1 MTEPVPLLD
10 VSDLT
15 VEFSTRRGIVRAVQH
30 VNVKIAK
37 GETVGIVGESGSGKS
52 VTSYAVM
59 RILDRAGR
67 IAEGAVHFTGLDI
80 CAASEDQ
87 MRSLRGREMS
97 MIFQNPRAA
106 LNPIRKVGHQIED
119 VLDQH
124 SQADSSALTDKA
136 IEILDQVRIARPR
149 ERYHAYPFELSG
161 GMCQR
166 VVIALALACRPQL
179 LIADEPTTGLDVT
192 TQKTVMDL
200 IVELTKKRGM
210 STILITHDLG
220 LAATYCDR
228 VAVMEKGH
236 VVESAPSRQI
246 FTAPSHAYTRKLMRA
261 TPRPGASLRDLLPE
275 DDPAA
280 VGGNLQP
287 QARSAPSPL
296 VGEGWEGGSSLLH
309 EQCPPTATPTPN
321 PSPQGGGEP
330 TGSAARTNGKAAA
343 PLLVVEKL
351 VKEYARKGMT
361 GSFKNIFQRK
371 PAPEPEVFR
380 AVDGISFA
388 VNRGESV
395 GLVGESGCGKSTTST
410 MVMRLIDK
418 TDGVIMFDGEDIGAI
433 PAKQFARLPMRKRI
447 QMVFQDPTDSLNPRF
462 TAARAIADPILRLSE
477 VGAFSGKAE
486 TGFPQKMR
494 PLFRDR
500 DAVRA
505 RCEALARQVGLPV
518 ELLDRFPHQLSGG
531 QKARVGIARAIAL
544 NPDLVILDEPTAA
557 LDVSVQAVVLNLLQE
572 LKDSLGMSY
581 LFVSHDLNVVRL
593 LCDRVIVMNAGR
605 IVEQGPT
612 EQVLVAP
619 EAQYTRDLLAAI
631 PHPTFA

>member
-1 MTEPVPLLD
+1 MTEAVPLLD
-10 VSDLT
+10 VADLT
-15 VEFSTRRGIVRAVQH
+15 VEFTTRRGIVRAVEH
-30 VNVKIAK
+30 VDVRIAK

-67 IAEGAVHFTGLDI
+67 IAAGAVHFTGLDVR
-80 CAASEDQ
+80 AASEDQ
-87 MRSLRGREMS
+87 MRNLRGREMS

-106 LNPIRKVGHQIED
+106 LNPIRKVGRQIED
-119 VLDQH
+119 VLEQH
-124 SQADSSALTDKA
+124 SQVDSSALTDKA

-200 IVELTKKRGM
+200 IVELTKQRGM

-228 VAVMEKGH
+228 VVVMEKGR
-236 VVESAPSRQI
+236 VVETAPSREI
-246 FTAPSHAYTRKLMRA
+246 FTAPSHPYTRKLMRA
-261 TPRPGASLRDLLPE
+261 TPRPGTSLRDLLPE
-275 DDPAA
+275 DESSYE
-280 VGGNLQP
+280 
-287 QARSAPSPL
+287 AR
-296 VGEGWEGGSSLLH
+296 
-309 EQCPPTATPTPN
+309 PPTATPTL
-321 PSPQGGGEP
+321 QGGGKP
-330 TGSAARTNGKAAA
+330 TESAARSNGKSGA

-351 VKEYARKGMT
+351 VKEYPRKGL
-361 GSFKNIFQRK
+361 GGFAKIFQRQ
-371 PAPEPEVFR
+371 PAPEPETFR
-380 AVDGISFA
+380 AVDGISFTI
-388 VNRGESV
+388 NRGESV

-418 TDGVIMFDGEDIGAI
+418 SDGVIMFDGEDIGAI
-433 PAKQFARLPMRKRI
+433 AAKAFAKLPLRKRI

-462 TAARAIADPILRLSE
+462 TAARAIADPILRLANLKGRES
-477 VGAFSGKAE
+477 
-486 TGFPQKMR
+486 
-494 PLFRDR
+494 
-500 DAVRA
+500 VRA

-544 NPDLVILDEPTAA
+544 NPELVILDEPTAA

-572 LKDSLGMSY
+572 LKDTLGMSY

-593 LCDRVIVMNAGR
+593 LCDRVIVMRAGR

-612 EQVLVAP
+612 EEILVSP
-619 EAQYTRDLLAAI
+619 QAQYTRDLLAAI
-631 PHPTFA
+631 PHPMFA

>member
-1 MTEPVPLLD
+1 MTETVPLLD
-10 VSDLT
+10 VADLT
-15 VEFSTRRGIVRAVQH
+15 VEFSTRRGIVRAVEH
-30 VNVKIAK
+30 VDVRIAK
-37 GETVGIVGESGSGKS
+37 GETVGVVGESGSGKS

-67 IAEGAVHFTGLDI
+67 IAQGAVHFTGLDVR
-80 CAASEDQ
+80 AASEDE
-87 MRSLRGREMS
+87 MRNLRGREMS

-106 LNPIRKVGHQIED
+106 LNPIRKVGRQIED
-119 VLDQH
+119 VLEQH
-124 SQADSSALTDKA
+124 SQVDSSALTDKA

-192 TQKTVMDL
+192 TQKTVMEL
-200 IVELTKKRGM
+200 IVELTKQRGM

-228 VAVMEKGH
+228 VVVMEKGR
-236 VVESAPSRQI
+236 VVESAPSRAI
-246 FTAPSHAYTRKLMRA
+246 FTAPSHPYTRKLMRA
-261 TPRPGASLRDLLPE
+261 TPRPGVSLRDLLPE
-275 DDPAA
+275 DDPA
-280 VGGNLQP
+280 
-287 QARSAPSPL
+287 
-296 VGEGWEGGSSLLH
+296 
-309 EQCPPTATPTPN
+309 PTRTSGLPN
-321 PSPQGGGEP
+321 
-330 TGSAARTNGKAAA
+330 ATNGKDAA

-351 VKEYARKGMT
+351 VKEYPRKGLG
-361 GSFKNIFQRK
+361 GSFAKIFARK
-371 PAPEPEVFR
+371 PAPEPETFR
-380 AVDGISFA
+380 AVDGISFT
-388 VNRGESV
+388 VDRGESV

-418 TDGVIMFDGEDIGAI
+418 SDGVIMFDGEDIGAI
-433 PAKQFARLPMRKRI
+433 AAKDFAKLPLRKRI

-462 TAARAIADPILRLSE
+462 TAARAIADPILRLGD
-477 VGAFSGKAE
+477 VKGRA
-486 TGFPQKMR
+486 
-494 PLFRDR
+494 
-500 DAVRA
+500 AVRA

-544 NPDLVILDEPTAA
+544 SPDLVILDEPTAA

-593 LCDRVIVMNAGR
+593 LCDRVIVMRAGR
-605 IVEQGPT
+605 IVEQGST
-612 EQVLVAP
+612 DQILVSP
-619 EAQYTRDLLAAI
+619 QAQYTRDLLAAI
-631 PHPTFA
+631 PHPTFM